1 MVIAGGACMLT
12 EHRLVHYCFLY
23 DCLFRLW
30 NLPSCHFDTLGTG
43 MYPASTLLILNCV
56 LCRQRARWTAAQGT
70 MAQIGIRA
78 DLLFLF
84 VVLLGFVI
92 SPLKSLQNC
101 YSWLPCIQRCC
112 SNRPGS
118 SGEIQRWWWY
128 KYKCGGRRNTEVVA
142 IQIQMWWQQRWNL
155 SLPSLPAAV

>member
-1 MVIAGGACMLT
+1 MLA
-12 EHRLVHYCFLY
+12 V
-23 DCLFRLW
+23 CLDYEIYL
-30 NLPSCHFDTLGTG
+30 SAIDTLVTG
-43 MYPASTLLILNCV
+43 MYLASTLLILNCV
-56 LCRQRARWTAAQGT
+56 LCKQRARWTAAQGT

-92 SPLKSLQNC
+92 SPLKSVQIC
-101 YSWLPCIQRCC
+101 YSWLPCVQRCC

-128 KYKCGGRRNTEVVA
+128 KYKCGGNTNTKVVA
-142 IQIQMWWQQRWNL
+142 IQIRGGGDTYTE
-155 SLPSLPAAV
+155 AVAVQIRGRSPLKAHWCCD